1 VMYTAKRILAE
12 VDSKRLKGLWP
23 CGPTAM
29 DVPVDGIVVDAD
41 TSEFVCAC
49 VRMVMG
55 GNLPGLKK
63 DLASDG
69 KPSAPCGAK
78 GGPARVKEFVTGVG
92 EKLDGVSTLASL
104 RLKVPAAGR
113 NFWTLSGQYV
123 SAKDEIIKNY
133 SQWSHTPDALFSQ
146 GDTAIHP
153 FSFSWVT
160 ELIYTIGLR
169 ARAGGTGDTT
179 ALFLQVAN
187 ELRASVLHAIGAPPR
202 PTTRPLDGIGI
213 IKSPTAFHRDCGAC
227 ALCLFLRS
235 FFECFVFDRVLLT
248 SQRQSKRCVR
258 TVCLCSGLRAR
269 HAVTSSL
276 STASASSPARTWQSS
291 SVPRKMSTALRLRRQ
306 ALTSGAGL
314 LSPPSRR
321 GAPAAR
327 SARMHGD

>member
-1 VMYTAKRILAE
+1 MMYTAKRILAE

-23 CGPTAM
+23 CGPDAM
-29 DVPVDGIVVDAD
+29 DVPVGGIVIDDD
-41 TSEFVCAC
+41 TGEFVCAC
-49 VRMVMG
+49 VRKVMG
-55 GNLPGLKK
+55 GNLACLKK

-78 GGPARVKEFVTGVG
+78 GGPTCVREFVSGVG

-104 RLKVPAAGR
+104 RLKVPGAGC
-113 NFWTLSGQYV
+113 NFWTFIGEYLSC
-123 SAKDEIIKNY
+123 KDESIKDY

-169 ARAGGTGDTT
+169 ARAGGTRDTT

-187 ELRASVLHAIGAPPR
+187 ELRASVLHAIGAPAR

-227 ALCLFLRS
+227 ALCLID
-235 FFECFVFDRVLLT
+235 V
-248 SQRQSKRCVR
+248 
-258 TVCLCSGLRAR
+258 
-269 HAVTSSL
+269 
-276 STASASSPARTWQSS
+276 
-291 SVPRKMSTALRLRRQ
+291 
-306 ALTSGAGL
+306 
-314 LSPPSRR
+314 
-321 GAPAAR
+321 
-327 SARMHGD
+327 